1 MTLPVKPINE
11 IEEKAQVW
19 ADDRI
24 LILDADSEEARL
36 ASKDE
41 LKGDK
46 WDQWEKWDTWDTW
59 PQWPKGD
66 KWDKGDTW
74 AKWDKGDKGDTWDE
88 WPTWPQGSKWDKWD
102 KGDTWSQWPKWETWD
117 EWPQGETWP
126 QGVSVTNFQKVSGTW
141 AAGTSDTYQFTLS
154 NGQTFQFSVYNWAN
168 GEWSGDMIAANNLSD
183 LTNFVTARTNLS
195 VYSKAEIDTLLS
207 NFWWFVV
214 VATLPTTDI
223 KSNVIYLKWPIGTG
237 ADKYEEWIY
246 YSSTWTKIWETSVDL
261 SPFLNLNTQ
270 TSDVITEWTDNLFL
284 TAAERTKLSNTSGT
298 NTWDQS
304 ASDFDIKDLADTTWL
319 RTTWN
324 NKQDALTTQTAYTS
338 KWTSTKVPTITTNTL
353 GQVTEVTET
362 SIEFPVTSV
371 NGDTWAVA
379 VNEVPS
385 WWSEGDV
392 LTNVSGTPTWQAPSG
407 WDAKV
412 FEIADLTSAAS
423 LATATQ
429 AYTYAYTTG
438 KCAILRY
445 SGGNHVYAW
454 GDTTQ
459 AWFSRSYNYWAVSS
473 GTWAYWRTLMLT
485 VSSWSVTAI
494 TSKVNQINISSSA
507 PSSSTTN
514 GTITLVI

>member
-1 MTLPVKPINE
+1 MTLPVKPISE

-46 WDQWEKWDTWDTW
+46 WDKWDKGDTWDTW

-74 AKWDKGDKGDTWDE
+74 AKWDKGDKGDTWATGA
-88 WPTWPQGSKWDKWD
+88 TWPAWAKWDKWD
-102 KGDTWSQWPKWETWD
+102 KWDTWSQWPKWDTWD
-117 EWPQGETWP
+117 EWPQGSTWP
-126 QGVSVTNFQKVSGTW
+126 QWVSVSDFEKISWTW
-141 AAGTSDTYQFTLS
+141 AAGTSDTYEFTLS
-154 NGQTFQFSVYNWAN
+154 DWTTFDFSVYNWAN
-168 GEWSGDMIAANNLSD
+168 WEWSGDMIAANNLSD
-183 LTNFVTARTNLS
+183 LTNFATARTNLS

-223 KSNVIYLKWPIGTG
+223 KSNVIYLLWPIGTG

-319 RTTWN
+319 RNTWN
-324 NKQDALTTQTAYTS
+324 NKQNALTTQTAYTS
-338 KWTSTKVPTITTNTL
+338 KWTATKVPQITTNTL
-353 GQVTEVTET
+353 WQVTNITEVTITQPTVNNSTITFTQWGVSKWDISLNQSSAET
-362 SIEFPVTSV
+362 IALDAWFNPWWTATTGYVVTK
-371 NGDTWAVA
+371 TA
-379 VNEVPS
+379 
-385 WWSEGDV
+385 
-392 LTNVSGTPTWQAPSG
+392 SGYEWQAPTWWIEVDS
-407 WDAKV
+407 ASP
-412 FEIADLTSAAS
+412 IQLTKIWAG
-423 LATATQ
+423 TQ
-429 AYTYAYTTG
+429 AQYEALG
-438 KCAILRY
+438 
-445 SGGNHVYAW
+445 
-454 GDTTQ
+454 
-459 AWFSRSYNYWAVSS
+459 SYD
-473 GTWAYWRTLMLT
+473 
-485 VSSWSVTAI
+485 
-494 TSKVNQINISSSA
+494 
-507 PSSSTTN
+507 STTVYL
-514 GTITLVI
+514 TI